1 MGSAAAGEQA
11 LLDALAVGEQA
22 DPVAREEGEL
32 GKSHG
37 RGRGVVELGVGA
49 GLGGVSSQ
57 HSLSVKSPR
66 PSRGCFGATE
76 IVT

>member
-1 MGSAAAGEQA
+1 MGGAAAGEQS

-49 GLGGVSSQ
+49 GLGGVSSL
-57 HSLSVKSPR
+57 HSFSVESSCPIC
-66 PSRGCFGATE
+66 GCFSATE